1 MLQMPKRSLCDL
13 VLDTIDII
21 SARKNRPNLVRI
33 YRHLHRLYDLSLS
46 TCESLLQS
54 LLKEGRVIRVT
65 YKGNISYR
73 NALKWKKYSY
83 YMKKTMGSE
92 LPGTILTKAIS
103 ELVVQEPDYLNM
115 GVPCKILEEHLLSMK
130 DYNISQETIHNLLQR
145 ELKHESLLQLDNGN
159 YFLGP
164 KPPDT
169 PLFEGEEVDLKFDKV
184 KKVKTY
190 KHEIKRLKDKAM
202 ENMNTSNYILQNNN
216 ILESNKELSDLEEVN
231 HSDIVTD
238 MKGLDNLTSIDVIY
252 SNDCK
257 QKNTIIDEN
266 SSNPIIIKVDPDSEH
281 FEDCIMNSSENG
293 SISNEENHCSTKKLV
308 GELQFRP
315 LEELVEAE
323 SSSSQVMDSEPCDKN
338 DNDKSPVEKTSNL
351 ASEERLSNESSD
363 DSFSLSISDA
373 ETTNLE
379 RNLPSNVIGSSKD
392 AKVEKLNSKPSS
404 SQDECEIS
412 SEDTNNS
419 KQKNSSCKMDSNS
432 NDQKNGTSVYKLK
445 NKDKSFPPVVERVQR
460 KKRTKYDASEYYFPS
475 LKRKTRESTSDND
488 KKEDKR
494 RKKRKKDGVGC
505 LSGIFAKRVMFPGNT
520 SMCCECNCYISK
532 VKFDPMIFCSTC
544 ANQGHQSCALKTMIG
559 KDWYCVGCR
568 TEATSPTCTVCNLMA
583 HQEDRGILHCCTH
596 CGDRFHV
603 DCHSPIIK
611 VPVSNEWL
619 CFKCLVI
626 VNSPNETEELPKN
639 IEKTDLDCHGS
650 QEFNHE
656 NKTNQ
661 NLQFLKEEP
670 PDSRNWS
677 SEDVYNYFKEYLDE
691 EAASAFMEQDID
703 GYALKL
709 MGRSDVLNLGLKV
722 GSSLKVLF
730 HVRRLQLRS
739 NSLKNIWDN

>member
-130 DYNISQETIHNLLQR
+130 DYNISKETIHNLLQR

-190 KHEIKRLKDKAM
+190 KHEIKRLKDKAI
-202 ENMNTSNYILQNNN
+202 ENMNSSNFILQNNN
-216 ILESNKELSDLEEVN
+216 VPESYKELSDLEVN
-231 HSDIVTD
+231 HSDIATD
-238 MKGLDNLTSIDVIY
+238 LKGLDNQTA
-252 SNDCK
+252 
-257 QKNTIIDEN
+257 IDEISCIDSKQNRIVIDDN
-266 SSNPIIIKVDPDSEH
+266 SSNQTITKTGTESVQ
-281 FEDCIMNSSENG
+281 FEDCRMTTSENG
-293 SISNEENHCSTKKLV
+293 ITSNEETHCSTKKLPK
-308 GELQFRP
+308 ELQFRP
-315 LEELVEAE
+315 LEELVERE
-323 SSSSQVMDSEPCDKN
+323 LSSSQVMDSEPSDLNDSDK
-338 DNDKSPVEKTSNL
+338 DPVKRQCSNL
-351 ASEERLSNESSD
+351 GSEERLSLESSD
-363 DSFSLSISDA
+363 DSFSLSVSDA
-373 ETTNLE
+373 ETTSNFNLE
-379 RNLPSNVIGSSKD
+379 RNLSCDVTESSKD
-392 AKVEKLNSKPSS
+392 AKLKKSKYKPSS
-404 SQDECEIS
+404 SQDEYEIN
-412 SEDTNNS
+412 SEDMSYS
-419 KQKNSSCKMDSNS
+419 KHKSSSCKVDSDS
-432 NDQKNGTSVYKLK
+432 NDQKNGISVDKIK

-532 VKFDPMIFCSTC
+532 VKLDPMIFCTTC
-544 ANQGHQSCALKTMIG
+544 ANQGHQSCALKTMSG
-559 KDWYCVGCR
+559 KDWFCVGCR
-568 TEATSPTCTVCNLMA
+568 TEATLPTCTVCNKMA
-583 HQEDRGILHCCTH
+583 DQEDRGILHSCTR
-596 CGDRFHV
+596 CGDRYHKE
-603 DCHSPIIK
+603 CHSLAIK
-611 VPVSNEWL
+611 VPLPNEWH
-619 CFKCLVI
+619 CFKCLI
-626 VNSPNETEELPKN
+626 VETKGMDESSKN
-639 IEKTDLDCHGS
+639 DEKTDSDSCGN
-650 QEFNHE
+650 QEFKNE
-656 NKTNQ
+656 NKPSNT
-661 NLQFLKEEP
+661 QFLKEEP

-691 EAASAFMEQDID
+691 EAANAFMEQDID

-709 MGRSDVLNLGLKV
+709 MGRSDVLNLGLKL
-722 GSSLKVLF
+722 GPSLKVLF

-739 NSLKNIWDN
+739 NRLMEIWNN

>member
-130 DYNISQETIHNLLQR
+130 DYNISKETIHNLLQR

-169 PLFEGEEVDLKFDKV
+169 PLFEGEEIDLKFDKV

-190 KHEIKRLKDKAM
+190 KHEIKRLKDKAI
-202 ENMNTSNYILQNNN
+202 ENMNSNFILQNNN
-216 ILESNKELSDLEEVN
+216 VSESCKELSDLEEVN
-231 HSDIVTD
+231 HSDISEI
-238 MKGLDNLTSIDVIY
+238 KGLDNL
-252 SNDCK
+252 
-257 QKNTIIDEN
+257 NTIDEMSCQDRKQNNTTIDNN
-266 SSNPIIIKVDPDSEH
+266 STDQIISKTDKESVQ
-281 FEDCIMNSSENG
+281 FEGCRMTTSENG
-293 SISNEENHCSTKKLV
+293 LISNSETQCATKKIH

-323 SSSSQVMDSEPCDKN
+323 SSSSQVMDSEPSDLNDSDKG
-338 DNDKSPVEKTSNL
+338 PVEKLCSNL
-351 ASEERLSNESSD
+351 ANEERMSIESSD
-363 DSFSLSISDA
+363 DSFSLSVSDA
-373 ETTNLE
+373 ETTSNSILE
-379 RNLPSNVIGSSKD
+379 RNLPSDVNDSSKD
-392 AKVEKLNSKPSS
+392 AKLEKSKSKPSS
-404 SQDECEIS
+404 SQDEYEMNS
-412 SEDTNNS
+412 NSEDMSFS
-419 KQKNSSCKMDSNS
+419 KHKSSLCKVDSNS
-432 NDQKNGTSVYKLK
+432 SEQKNGISVHKIRRK
-445 NKDKSFPPVVERVQR
+445 GKSFPPVVRVQR

-494 RKKRKKDGVGC
+494 RKRRKKEGVGC

-532 VKFDPMIFCSTC
+532 VKLDPMIFCTTC
-544 ANQGHQSCALKTMIG
+544 ANQGHQSCALKTMSG

-568 TEATSPTCTVCNLMA
+568 TEAILPNCTVCNKMA
-583 HQEDRGILHCCTH
+583 HQEDRGVLYSCTR
-596 CGDRFHV
+596 CGDKYHK
-603 DCHSPIIK
+603 DCHSITIN
-611 VPVSNEWL
+611 VPSTNEWH
-619 CFKCLVI
+619 CFKCLTVEI
-626 VNSPNETEELPKN
+626 KEIEESPKN
-639 IEKTDLDCHGS
+639 IEKTDSDSCGNQALKND
-650 QEFNHE
+650 
-656 NKTNQ
+656 NKTHSI
-661 NLQFLKEEP
+661 QFLKEEP

-691 EAASAFMEQDID
+691 EAANAFMEQDID

-709 MGRSDVLNLGLKV
+709 MGRSDVLNLGLKL
-722 GSSLKVLF
+722 GPSLKVLF

-739 NSLKNIWDN
+739 NNLLEIWDN